1 MTARFVVANAL
12 LALAAFGALA
22 AGACASDGSGP
33 ETCDITVSFTPA
45 APRLATGDS
54 LQLAAVLSRPPG
66 CPSSPVTLSWT
77 SSDPGMVTVD
87 AVTGLVTAKAAGT
100 VTIEVSKAGAASTL
114 GSIMVTAFA
123 PLFDRIIFTR
133 QAPCQ
138 STCPVLEL
146 WTMNP
151 AGGGLKLAVD
161 SLHYPEHP
169 RVSPD
174 GRSIV
179 VEDWGQLIL
188 TDAGGGG
195 RRVLDTGVADAFGP
209 WWSPD
214 GRWIVYFGGGSLN
227 PPYQVYLMHADGTG
241 WRRLTDDA
249 FGSFD
254 PAWSPDGRIVYIRN
268 YVIGLGP
275 VEREAVVMDTTG
287 TVLQVLT
294 TGFAGFN
301 GYAPAWSPDG
311 QTILFLGTTSY
322 YWIITKLT
330 LATMRY
336 DTLGSALGNRP
347 GDWSP
352 DGQRIVFGT
361 GDLWTMSPD
370 GTNTQPLLGDGYNN
384 FEAAW
389 TPAAPGP

>member
-1 MTARFVVANAL
+1 MTAHPGITNAM
-12 LALAAFGALA
+12 LALCVLGGLA
-22 AGACASDGSGP
+22 CSSDGSGP
-33 ETCDITVSFTPA
+33 GTCEVSVSFTPA
-45 APRLATGDS
+45 EPRLATGDS
-54 LQLAAVLSRPPG
+54 LQLAAALSSPPG
-66 CPSSPVTLSWT
+66 CPSWSGNLSWA
-77 SSDPGMVTVD
+77 SSDPGIVAVD
-87 AVTGLVTAKAAGT
+87 AATGLATAKSAGT
-100 VTIEVSKAGAASTL
+100 VDIEVRKAGAASTL
-114 GSIMVTAFA
+114 SSIEVTAFA

-138 STCPVLEL
+138 ATCPVLEL

-151 AGGGLKLAVD
+151 AGGGLRLAVD

-174 GRSIV
+174 GKSIV

-214 GRWIVYFGGGSLN
+214 GQWIVYTGGGSLN
-227 PPYQVYLMHADGTG
+227 PPFQVHLMRADGTG
-241 WRRLTDDA
+241 QRQLTDDPL
-249 FGSFD
+249 GSYD
-254 PAWSPDGRIVYIRN
+254 PAWSPDGRIVYIRH
-268 YVIGLGP
+268 YAIGLGP
-275 VEREAVVMDTTG
+275 VQREAVVMDTTG

-294 TGFAGFN
+294 TGLAGFN
-301 GYAPAWSPDG
+301 GHQPAWSPDG
-311 QTILFLGTTSY
+311 QTILFLGTTDRD
-322 YWIITKLT
+322 WIITKLT

-370 GTNTQPLLGDGYNN
+370 GSSTQLLLGDGYNN

-389 TPAAPGP
+389 TPAAGP